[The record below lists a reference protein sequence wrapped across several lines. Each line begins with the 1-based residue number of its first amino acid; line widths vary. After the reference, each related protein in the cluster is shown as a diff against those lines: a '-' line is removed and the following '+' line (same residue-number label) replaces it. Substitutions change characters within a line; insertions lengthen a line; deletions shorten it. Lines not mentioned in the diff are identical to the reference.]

1 MGGDR
6 NRHRGQRFCYGAV
19 LAKYRLGYDDTLD
32 AFGVHGVGGLTGA
45 LLTGVFA
52 QKALNEGGG
61 NGALYGDFHQ
71 LFVQLVACL
80 ASGVYALVVTFV
92 ILKLIDATLG
102 LRVTEQDE
110 REGLDTTQHGEEGY
124 AG

>member
-1 MGGDR
+1 
-6 NRHRGQRFCYGAV
+6 V
-19 LAKYRLGYDDTLD
+19 LAKYKYGYDDTLD

-52 QKALNEGGG
+52 QKTLNDAGG
-61 NGALYGDFHQ
+61 NGLLFGDPHQ
-71 LFVQLVACL
+71 LVVQIIACA
-80 ASGVYALVVTFV
+80 ASGLYAVVVTFV
-92 ILKLIDATLG
+92 ILKVLDKLVG